1 MPRQPQEPR
10 RRRLLP
16 SVHPATL
23 YQASL
28 IDQSCLTDQGMASA
42 HHGPFRIIL
51 IVRTV
56 RGAAAGTG
64 SDSRGVLAEPPHRAV
79 SEDRQLCDD
88 VEAAVRSPVCRMRR
102 GRYIMAMKPVLR
114 RMDAAT
120 YVKDIEASR
129 AFYELLGFAEL
140 RSDRGPASAWSA
152 MRNGRDTV
160 LLTATWPPLPV
171 PRFPLLFYFFF
182 EDLDAL
188 LNGLGDAG
196 LKPVRL
202 GHPPHAPGGEAKVT
216 DPDGNTILLGQ
227 EARSPGQPP
236 GQEEDEQ
243 DWFSILKEAAALAQ
257 APGRHD
263 SSLRDQ
269 PNREVMLAAG

>member
-1 MPRQPQEPR
+1 
-10 RRRLLP
+10 
-16 SVHPATL
+16 
-23 YQASL
+23 
-28 IDQSCLTDQGMASA
+28 
-42 HHGPFRIIL
+42 
-51 IVRTV
+51 
-56 RGAAAGTG
+56 
-64 SDSRGVLAEPPHRAV
+64 
-79 SEDRQLCDD
+79 
-88 VEAAVRSPVCRMRR
+88 
-102 GRYIMAMKPVLR
+102 MKPVLR

-129 AFYELLGFAEL
+129 AFYELLGFAEV
-140 RSDRGPASAWSA
+140 RSGRGPSSAWSA
-152 MRNGRDTV
+152 LRNGRDTV

-243 DWFSILKEAAALAQ
+243 DWFSILKEAAALVQ
-257 APGRHD
+257 ARGGTTAHCEISRTGKSCSQRAEIKRADPAGHSAWVCMTHADEILMTVPGAFIASQD
-263 SSLRDQ
+263 
-269 PNREVMLAAG
+269 EGLAAFLAHG